1 MEKLIPL
8 MLVFAAI
15 LGMGGVAVPA
25 VRWARKSSRRATFLG
40 LGTEL
45 LGAGMNP
52 HPPAQT
58 HLEEASRQTRIK
70 KESETGEPEER

>member
-8 MLVFAAI
+8 MIVFAAI
-15 LGMGGVAVPA
+15 LGMGGVAVLA

-52 HPPAQT
+52 HPPAQIQ
-58 HLEEASRQTRIK
+58 LEEASRQIRIK
-70 KESETGEPEER
+70 KESESGEPEE

>member
-8 MLVFAAI
+8 MLVFAVL
-15 LGMGGVAVPA
+15 LGICGVAVLGI
-25 VRWARKSSRRATFLG
+25 RWARKSSQRAAFLG

-52 HPPAQT
+52 QPPA
-58 HLEEASRQTRIK
+58 
-70 KESETGEPEER
+70 

>member
-8 MLVFAAI
+8 MIVFAAI
-15 LGMGGVAVPA
+15 LGMGGISVLAI
-25 VRWARKSSRRATFLG
+25 RWARKSPRRATFLG

-52 HPPAQT
+52 NPPAQT

-70 KESETGEPEER
+70 KESETGEPEK